1 MCHVFP
7 ADRALATGR
16 DLRQLRFSK
25 PFSGYVIHPYLASIK
40 DVIYLKKAEKT
51 PATGE
56 QDTRR
61 IVQEMLDDIESGGE
75 AKAREYAANLDKW
88 TGEIVVSKEEIKTAG
103 ESLSQRARDDIQFAY
118 ERVKKFAEAQ
128 LASMTEF
135 ETELSPGLIAGQRLI
150 PVQTAGCY
158 IPGGRYAHIASAIM
172 SVTTAKVAGVKN
184 VVACSPTRGDSG
196 VHPSILYAADL
207 AGADTILAL
216 GGVQGIAA
224 MAFGL
229 FSGHPADILVGPGNR
244 FVAEAKR
251 ILYGRVGIDMFA
263 GPTEIAVIADETADP
278 NIVASDLISQAEH
291 GFDSPAWLISTSE
304 DLAKEVMAR
313 IPDCIARLG
322 EPNRSA
328 AEGAWRDYGEVVI
341 ADTREEAVIQSDIY
355 AAEHLEVHTAD
366 LEWWLANL
374 SNYGSLF
381 LGEETTVTYGDKA
394 SGPNHILPT
403 KGAARYSGG
412 LSVGKFIKTV
422 TWQRMNREANRDV
435 GAVSARISR
444 AEGMEGHALA
454 GDDRLHKYFPEEQFE
469 LKAS

>member
-1 MCHVFP
+1 M
-7 ADRALATGR
+7 
-16 DLRQLRFSK
+16 Q
-25 PFSGYVIHPYLASIK
+25 
-40 DVIYLKKAEKT
+40 YLKKASKSPT
-51 PATGE
+51 TGE
-56 QDTRR
+56 DDTRK
-61 IVQEMLDDIESGGE
+61 IVQDMLADIEAGGE
-75 AKAREYAANLDKW
+75 AKARDYAEKLDKW
-88 TGEIVVSKEEIKTAG
+88 TGDIVVSTQEIEAAG
-103 ESLSQRARDDIQFAY
+103 ASLSPQARADIQFAY
-118 ERVKKFAEAQ
+118 ERVEKFAKAQ
-128 LASMTEF
+128 LQSMKEF

-172 SVTTAKVAGVKN
+172 SVTTAKVAGVGH
-184 VVACSPTRGDSG
+184 VVACSPTRGDQG
-196 VHPSILYAADL
+196 VHPAILYAADL

-224 MAFGL
+224 LAFGL
-229 FSGHPADILVGPGNR
+229 FSGHPADLLVGPGNR

-263 GPTEIAVIADETADP
+263 GPTEIAVIADDSADP
-278 NIVASDLISQAEH
+278 DIVASDLAGQAEH
-291 GFDSPAWLISTSE
+291 GPDSPAWLISTSQS
-304 DLAKEVMAR
+304 LAEKVIEKM
-313 IPDCIARLG
+313 PGCIARLG

-328 AEGAWRDYGEVVI
+328 AENAWRDYGEVVI
-341 ADTREEAVIQSDIY
+341 AESREEAVKQSDLY
-355 AAEHLEVHTAD
+355 APEHLEVHTQD
-366 LEWWLANL
+366 PDWWLNHL

-394 SGPNHILPT
+394 AGPNHILPT

-444 AEGMEGHALA
+444 AEGMEGHALS
-454 GDDRLHKYFPEEQFE
+454 GDDRLHKYFPKERFE
-469 LKAS
+469 LQAP